1 MKALVINVIVSK
13 KENSPIKEM
22 ENLLA
27 TLDIEIEQILTQN
40 VEVVHNSYY
49 VGKGFLHQVGCYAR
63 ENNIDVI
70 VFNNDLSPLQIRNIS
85 DVTSKDIM
93 DRSMVIIKIFLERAS
108 SKEAKLQVEMA
119 SLKYYASR
127 LIDKD
132 HDYSQ
137 VTSGGA
143 GGLQNKGSGEKKINI
158 KKYLIRKT
166 LKAKED
172 ELKKIVQNRQNQR
185 ASRNPFLPVVAIVG
199 YTNAGKSTLLNNF
212 IRLTKNNKKEEIL
225 EENRLFATLDTTTRF
240 IKVDHHY
247 PFLLTDTVGFI
258 SSLPT
263 TLIKAFRS
271 TLEEIK
277 DASLLIHVVDISS
290 SNYLEEIEVTTK
302 TLQEIGVGEKEVVY
316 IYNKYDL
323 VNENVKF
330 RIMNDDELL
339 VSLKDE
345 ECMEQILKLLDRKLE
360 EFYVEIE
367 LYIPYTNMNV
377 YYEILNKY
385 SIIEEKEDAN
395 GITIIAQISKNRVKD
410 YKEYYISSLY

>member
-13 KENSPIKEM
+13 KEYSPIKEM

-27 TLDIEIEQILTQN
+27 TLDIDIEQILTQN
-40 VEVVHNSYY
+40 VDVVHNSYY
-49 VGKGFLHQVGCYAR
+49 VGKGFLLQVGCYAR

-85 DVTSKDIM
+85 DITSKDIM

-143 GGLQNKGSGEKKINI
+143 GGLQNKGSGEKEINI

-212 IRLTKNNKKEEIL
+212 IRLTKNNKKDEIL

-345 ECMEQILKLLDRKLE
+345 ECMEQIMKLIDRKLE
-360 EFYVEIE
+360 DFYVEIE

-410 YKEYYISSLY
+410 YKEYFISSLY

>member
-40 VEVVHNSYY
+40 VDVVHNSYY

-85 DVTSKDIM
+85 DITSKDIM

-143 GGLQNKGSGEKKINI
+143 GGLQNKGSGEKEINI

-212 IRLTKNNKKEEIL
+212 IRLTKNNKKDEIL

-290 SNYLEEIEVTTK
+290 SNYLEEIEVTSK
-302 TLQEIGVGEKEVVY
+302 TLQEIGVGEKEVIY

-330 RIMNDDELL
+330 RIINNDELL

-345 ECMEQILKLLDRKLE
+345 ECMEQILKLIDRKLE
-360 EFYVEIE
+360 DFYVEIE

-410 YKEYYISSLY
+410 YKEYFISSLY

>member
-27 TLDIEIEQILTQN
+27 TLDIDIEQILTQN

-85 DVTSKDIM
+85 DITSKDIM

-143 GGLQNKGSGEKKINI
+143 GGLQNKGSGEKEINI

-345 ECMEQILKLLDRKLE
+345 ECMEQIMKLIDRKLE
-360 EFYVEIE
+360 DFYVEIE

-410 YKEYYISSLY
+410 YKEYFISSLY

>member
-40 VEVVHNSYY
+40 VDVVHNSYY

-85 DVTSKDIM
+85 DITSKDIM

-127 LIDKD
+127 LVDKD

-143 GGLQNKGSGEKKINI
+143 GGLQNKGSGEKEINI

-212 IRLTKNNKKEEIL
+212 IRLTKNNKKDEIL

-290 SNYLEEIEVTTK
+290 SNYLEEIEVTSK

-330 RIMNDDELL
+330 RIINNDELL

-345 ECMEQILKLLDRKLE
+345 ECMEQILKLIDRKLE
-360 EFYVEIE
+360 DFYVEIE

-410 YKEYYISSLY
+410 YKEYFISSLY

>member
-13 KENSPIKEM
+13 KEYSPIKEM

-40 VEVVHNSYY
+40 VDVVHNSYY
-49 VGKGFLHQVGCYAR
+49 VGKGFLFQVGCYAR

-85 DVTSKDIM
+85 DITSKDIM

-143 GGLQNKGSGEKKINI
+143 GGLQNKGSGEKEINI

-345 ECMEQILKLLDRKLE
+345 ECMEQILKLIDRKLE
-360 EFYVEIE
+360 DFYVEIE

-410 YKEYYISSLY
+410 YKEYFISSLY

>member
-1 MKALVINVIVSK
+1 MKALVVNVIVSK

-22 ENLLA
+22 ENLLT

-63 ENNIDVI
+63 ENNIDII

-85 DVTSKDIM
+85 DITSKDIM

-143 GGLQNKGSGEKKINI
+143 GGLQNKGSGEKEINI

-212 IRLTKNNKKEEIL
+212 IRLTKTTKKEEIL

-302 TLQEIGVGEKEVVY
+302 TLKEIGVGEKEVVY

-345 ECMEQILKLLDRKLE
+345 ECMEQILKLIDRKLE
-360 EFYVEIE
+360 DFYVEIE

-410 YKEYYISSLY
+410 YKEYFISSLY

>member
-27 TLDIEIEQILTQN
+27 TLDIDIEQILTQN

-85 DVTSKDIM
+85 DITSKDIM

-143 GGLQNKGSGEKKINI
+143 GGLQNKGSGEKEINI

-166 LKAKED
+166 LNAKED

-290 SNYLEEIEVTTK
+290 SNYLEEIEVTSK

-345 ECMEQILKLLDRKLE
+345 ECMEQILKLIDRKLE
-360 EFYVEIE
+360 DFYVEIE

-410 YKEYYISSLY
+410 YKEYFISSLY

>member
-27 TLDIEIEQILTQN
+27 TLDIDIEQILTQN

-85 DVTSKDIM
+85 DITSKDIM

-143 GGLQNKGSGEKKINI
+143 GGLQNKGSGEKEINI

-212 IRLTKNNKKEEIL
+212 IRLTKNNKKDEIL

-345 ECMEQILKLLDRKLE
+345 ECMEQILKLIDRKLE
-360 EFYVEIE
+360 DFYVEIE

-410 YKEYYISSLY
+410 YKEYFISSLY

>member
-27 TLDIEIEQILTQN
+27 TLDIDIEQILTQN

-85 DVTSKDIM
+85 DITSKDIM

-127 LIDKD
+127 LVDKD

-143 GGLQNKGSGEKKINI
+143 GGLQNKGSGEKEINI

-345 ECMEQILKLLDRKLE
+345 ECMEQILKLIDRKLE
-360 EFYVEIE
+360 DFYVEIE

-410 YKEYYISSLY
+410 YKEYFISSLY